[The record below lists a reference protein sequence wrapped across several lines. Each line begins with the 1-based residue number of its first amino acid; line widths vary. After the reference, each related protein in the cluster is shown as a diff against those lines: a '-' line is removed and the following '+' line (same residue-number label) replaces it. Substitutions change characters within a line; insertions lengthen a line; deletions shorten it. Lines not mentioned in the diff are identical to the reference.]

1 MTFIRIEHI
10 PQISYASTSAD
21 LSDKTRFEYFS
32 RVVPPDNYQAQAMA
46 DTARALGWTY
56 VNTLADSGT
65 YGEKGIQAFVEAT
78 KNSGSNLSWVRRC
91 VFGKGT
97 FHEIPSWLSPFGV
110 GRYRR
115 SRLLISL
122 TVLIEALNPYHCT
135 ICVFFFHSITSPL
148 FCRYASLYRNKANK
162 HTSAHN
168 NITLFLPLSSSQI
181 PQISYAS
188 TSADL
193 SDKTRFEYFS
203 RVVPPDNY
211 QAQAMAD
218 TARALG
224 WTYVNTL
231 ADSGT
236 YGEKGIQAFVEATK
250 NSGLCISRTES
261 IPRGADDAKVLSMVE
276 NLFKGGENNANA
288 IIMFANEDNSR
299 RVVKAIKTL
308 NMTDQIHLLASD
320 SWGAKVHPVQKQ
332 EAEAVGTVTILPKRS
347 VIPGFDDY
355 FLNLTLNNS
364 RNPWFKEFW
373 ADIFNCSVGDFRKGA
388 KKCTGA
394 EDLRNWSAYKQE
406 GLVQFVIDSVFAL
419 AHAAH
424 DMLMAHCPDTLV
436 RCPALKQLSG
446 PEFLQFI
453 RNVTFQELQ
462 NTAGTLEMGK
472 ASCLGDSEL
481 RAPKISY
488 ETKLRTQYEYY
499 IPQVTH
505 FVVSF
510 VFRLY
515 LNMSALRWKN
525 GSRRIPTSICSEP
538 CQFGQ
543 SKITG
548 RESCCWMCVSCK
560 ENEYLPNETK
570 CVACPTDSRPNATL
584 TGCERL
590 PIVTLV
596 PASVWFVLPVAFS
609 LAGVLCTIFVF
620 GVFLVFNRT
629 PIIMASGRELCYI
642 LLFGIALSYC
652 TSVAMLARPSPLTCA
667 VRRLGLGVSLCFV
680 YAAIL
685 TKTNRIYSP
694 NGPMIVGAFTWLGFE
709 KPNVTLILVQKNTL
723 VLKCRASQVA
733 TIVSLFYNIFLII
746 MCTVYAFKTR
756 KIPQNFNEAKYIAF
770 TMYSTCIVWLA
781 FVPIYFGANHDF
793 KVCCVLCLTINNLF
807 IEALAIHVQVL
818 F

>member
-78 KNSGSNLSWVRRC
+78 KNSVASVALSL
-91 VFGKGT
+91 G
-97 FHEIPSWLSPFGV
+97 
-110 GRYRR
+110 YREVAD
-115 SRLLISL
+115 S
-122 TVLIEALNPYHCT
+122 E
-135 ICVFFFHSITSPL
+135 
-148 FCRYASLYRNKANK
+148 
-162 HTSAHN
+162 
-168 NITLFLPLSSSQI
+168 I

-250 NSGLCISRTES
+250 NSASTGLCISRTES

-347 VIPGFDDY
+347 VIPGKYIHDCVSFPGKYLARFDDY

-453 RNVTFQELQ
+453 RNVTFQGI
-462 NTAGTLEMGK
+462 AG
-472 ASCLGDSEL
+472 D
-481 RAPKISY
+481 P
-488 ETKLRTQYEYY
+488 
-499 IPQVTH
+499 V
-505 FVVSF
+505 
-510 VFRLY
+510 LY

-793 KVCCVLCLTINNLF
+793 KWLF
-807 IEALAIHVQVL
+807 KPTSSSFTVSAIQSIIRETAR
-818 F
+818 